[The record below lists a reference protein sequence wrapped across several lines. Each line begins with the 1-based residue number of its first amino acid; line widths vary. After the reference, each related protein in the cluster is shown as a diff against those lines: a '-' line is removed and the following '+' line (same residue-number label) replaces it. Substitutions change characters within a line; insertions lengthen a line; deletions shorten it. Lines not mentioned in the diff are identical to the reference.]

1 MKFIF
6 IDTNM
11 RNNDGSYYIDDNDIS
26 RKQLDVGDIV
36 IAYQEKDMWKAEI
49 VLSENGYGVILKS
62 VTSEIS
68 DERFE
73 GHKEGFDNGQS
84 IQKLRTIKLLQRLNA
99 DPLLIEEVRK
109 NL

>member
-11 RNNDGSYYIDDNDIS
+11 RNKDGSYYIDDNDIF
-26 RKQLDVGDIV
+26 RKQLVVGDIV
-36 IAYQEKDMWKAEI
+36 VAYQEKDMWKAEI
-49 VLSENGYGVILKS
+49 VLSENGYGVILK
-62 VTSEIS
+62 TETNEIS

-73 GHKEGFDNGQS
+73 GHKEGFDNGLS
-84 IQKLRTIKLLQRLNA
+84 VQKLRTIKLLQRLHV
-99 DPLLIEEVRK
+99 DPLLIEEVKR